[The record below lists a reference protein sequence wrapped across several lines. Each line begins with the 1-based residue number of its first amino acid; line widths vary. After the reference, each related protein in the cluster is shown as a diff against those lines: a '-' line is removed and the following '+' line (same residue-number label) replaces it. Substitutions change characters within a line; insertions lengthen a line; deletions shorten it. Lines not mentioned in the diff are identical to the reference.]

1 MEMMMT
7 KFLAAFLVL
16 GLLASAGATVASAA
30 QAPQSQSTY
39 SVGGN
44 G

>member
-1 MEMMMT
+1 MT

-16 GLLASAGATVASAA
+16 GLLAAAGAATTASAA
-30 QAPQSQSTY
+30 PPPPYWANGY
-39 SVGGN
+39 VGGN